1 MDETTVHRGRDFGT
15 GMPSESR
22 QENQLK
28 SSSRTSQ
35 TQERGRYQGT
45 GVPTHLTSSLD
56 DNKELKGSSERWQPI
71 TIKTMNRN
79 DGIVSK

>member
-56 DNKELKGSSERWQPI
+56 DNKELKGSSERWPTDNNQDNEQ
-71 TIKTMNRN
+71 K
-79 DGIVSK
+79 